1 MLKIILDGNPIA
13 MPRPR
18 FARNGRTYY
27 PKEITTHR
35 ENIIAAI
42 QKCMAAQ
49 GWHTVEKRLPVSV
62 TMQFVHPRIKRNKS
76 EQREYKTTRPDVDNI
91 SKMYLD
97 CCTKAKVW
105 DDDSQV
111 VLLTASDHY
120 AGVYEDAHV
129 TIIIKELER

>member
-1 MLKIILDGNPIA
+1 
-13 MPRPR
+13 
-18 FARNGRTYY
+18 
-27 PKEITTHR
+27 
-35 ENIIAAI
+35 
-42 QKCMAAQ
+42 MAAQ